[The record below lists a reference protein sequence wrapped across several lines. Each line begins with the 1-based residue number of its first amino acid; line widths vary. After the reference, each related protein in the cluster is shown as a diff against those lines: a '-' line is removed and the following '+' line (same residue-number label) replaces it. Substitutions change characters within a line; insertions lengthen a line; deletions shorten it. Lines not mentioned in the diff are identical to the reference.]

1 MSRYRE
7 EVQKLKNALLKEAL
21 PYWLGGILLG
31 ILNITHFVT
40 FGVPLGITT
49 AFTNWGAWIAKALGF
64 HPENW
69 AFYQSPANAKMLAD
83 GFLNDGGSI
92 MNIGIILG
100 ALLATL
106 LASQFRIKKIK
117 NYKQV
122 IGAVGGGILMGYGA
136 RIAYG

>member
-1 MSRYRE
+1 MSRYQE
-7 EVQKLKNALLKEAL
+7 EALKLKNAILKDAF
-21 PYWLGGILLG
+21 PYWLGGIFLG
-31 ILNITHFVT
+31 VLNVVHFAT
-40 FGVPLGITT
+40 FGAPWGITT
-49 AFTNWGAWIAKALGF
+49 AFANWGAWVVQALGF
-64 HPENW
+64 HPEKW
-69 AFYQSPANAKMLAD
+69 AFYQSPANAKMLAG

-92 MNIGIILG
+92 LDVGIILG

-122 IGAVGGGILMGYGA
+122 VGAVAGGLLMGYGA

>member
-1 MSRYRE
+1 MSRYKE
-7 EVQKLKNALLKEAL
+7 EAQKLKNALLKDAW

-40 FGVPLGITT
+40 FGKPLGITT

-64 HPENW
+64 HPESW

-100 ALLATL
+100 AFLATL

-122 IGAVGGGILMGYGA
+122 IGAVVGGILMGYGA